1 MSSAVFLSIEYK
13 NSANC
18 FYALLLRTAKS
29 VYFYACF
36 LYVVYSIGIYR
47 TDYGNQSLKQTNN
60 DFLIYGI
67 IHVISAVLYALS
79 WIGFKPWNTIE
90 PLPDYLNI
98 IGSILWLYSATLYP
112 DLYSNA
118 TLNDQ
123 YYYSSNYMRNNN
135 NCTIVITDDA
145 LISSE
150 FAPAFYT
157 CRKVELAA
165 AVIEVVCG
173 FLW

>member
-1 MSSAVFLSIEYK
+1 MAVIVDPIEYENASKFLS
-13 NSANC
+13 
-18 FYALLLRTAKS
+18 ALVSRTAKS
-29 VYFYACF
+29 IYFYASV

-47 TDYGNQSLKQTNN
+47 TDYENQSLKQTNK

-79 WIGFKPWNTIE
+79 WIGFKPWNTVE

-98 IGSILWLYSATLYP
+98 VGSVLWLYSATLYP

-118 TLNDQ
+118 SRNDQ
-123 YYYSSNYMRNNN
+123 YYYSGTYLLNS
-135 NCTIVITDDA
+135 NCTITYNDDA
-145 LISSE
+145 YSSDK

-157 CRKVELAA
+157 SRKVELAA
-165 AVIEVVCG
+165 AIIEVVCG

>member
-1 MSSAVFLSIEYK
+1 MSSEVFLSIEYK
-13 NSANC
+13 NAANL
-18 FYALLLRTAKS
+18 FTALLLRTAKS
-29 VYFYACF
+29 VYFYASL

-47 TDYGNQSLKQTNN
+47 TDYGNQSLKQTNR

-67 IHVISAVLYALS
+67 IHVISAILYALS

-98 IGSILWLYSATLYP
+98 IGSVLWLYSATLYP

-118 TLNDQ
+118 TRNDQ
-123 YYYSSNYMRNNN
+123 YYYSSNYLLDN
-135 NCTIVITDDA
+135 NCTIVITDDGST
-145 LISSE
+145 SSE

-157 CRKVELAA
+157 CRIVELAA
-165 AVIEVVCG
+165 AVIEVLCG